1 MSETQETLGD
11 CPDCERRIPASALLI
26 EYESS
31 DGPGRFA
38 ECPACGGVVTPT

>member
-11 CPDCERRIPASALLI
+11 CPDCDVSIPMSQLLI

-31 DGPGRFA
+31 EGPDLFA
-38 ECPACGGVVTPT
+38 ECPECGGVVSPT

>member
-11 CPDCERRIPASALLI
+11 CPHCETRIPASRLLI

-31 DGPGRFA
+31 TGPDLFA
-38 ECPACGGVVTPT
+38 ECPDCEDVVTPT

>member
-11 CPDCERRIPASALLI
+11 CPDCEAAIPTSKLLI

-31 DGPGRFA
+31 DGPDRFA
-38 ECPACGGVVTPT
+38 ECPECGGVVSPT

>member
-1 MSETQETLGD
+1 MSETQETLGG
-11 CPDCERRIPASALLI
+11 CPECDTQIPASRLLI

-38 ECPACGGVVTPT
+38 ECPECGSVVTPT